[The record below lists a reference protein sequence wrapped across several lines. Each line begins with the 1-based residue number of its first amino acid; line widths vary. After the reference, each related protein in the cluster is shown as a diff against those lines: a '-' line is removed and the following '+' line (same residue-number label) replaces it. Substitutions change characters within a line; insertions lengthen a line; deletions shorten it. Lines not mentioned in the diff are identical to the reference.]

1 MLEKTVASQTP
12 VRPDDEDIAE
22 DLQITPTNQLT
33 SESNPPIVD
42 SHDNSEPGGPETQNI
57 DRNIISQQHSEQ
69 DAHRSD
75 NKRMRGER
83 GPTLGRQLNAIN
95 KREGCKM
102 KIDFLPGLSRPIN
115 CLQAAK
121 LSSEVGVHV
130 RTHMPLK
137 TKWKDYNL
145 KENEHII
152 PEAAMKVKV
161 SHQIIF
167 LFQFSHSASF

>member
-1 MLEKTVASQTP
+1 MLEKTLASQTP
-12 VRPDDEDIAE
+12 LRPDEEDIAE

-33 SESNPPIVD
+33 SDSNSPIVN
-42 SHDNSEPGGPETQNI
+42 SHDNSEPGGPETQNF
-57 DRNIISQQHSEQ
+57 DRNITSQQHPEQ
-69 DAHRSD
+69 DPNRSD
-75 NKRMRGER
+75 RKRMRGER
-83 GPTLGRQLNAIN
+83 GPTLGHELNAIN
-95 KREGCKM
+95 KREGSKL
-102 KIDFLPGLSRPIN
+102 KIDFVPGLWRPIN
-115 CLQAAK
+115 YVQATK

-161 SHQIIF
+161 SHQIKSF
-167 LFQFSHSASF
+167 FQLCHSTSF